1 MRRVTACVGVVV
13 APALLLLASGCGGGT
28 SRYAAYQDKKAA
40 VRKIDAVIAGLPAY
54 TGAHVRLRQDWGRW
68 YHVPSDDFIEAEP
81 YTSILYVDVAKTAS
95 RAALR
100 SYFRSG
106 LEGRGWNCSYSRRPR
121 ALYVLHCE
129 RGKASVTFRLTNG
142 HYELYVAADP
152 ARPPIPTVPGD

>member
-95 RAALR
+95 GAALR

-121 ALYVLHCE
+121 PPYVLHCE